1 MTPSDRLRAHLR
13 AQLQRHEPFSRLE
26 ATSMEA
32 LLDGVRESYHAPG
45 ELLLGPE
52 AGVVRHLRWVRSGA
66 VRGTGRGGEVFEIEA
81 GELFPVGAVLAE
93 RAVTSRY
100 EAVDDVFC
108 LEIDAAAL
116 RETARR
122 DPVLADFLQRRM
134 RHLLALSTQAAQAVT
149 ASQVLAQQSF
159 EAPLSTLLGREPV
172 TVGAGDC
179 VLEGLQRMHRQRVG
193 SVVVVDDEGRPQG
206 ILTLHDLLG
215 RVVLREPPLDLQT
228 TPMREVMS
236 APAHTLDVQDRVH
249 QAVLAMSRHGIRHVP
264 LTRAG
269 RLVGVVSERDL
280 FALQKQSLAGL
291 GSALRE
297 APDTATLARLAAQ
310 VRAYAGRLQAQ
321 GVAAPTL
328 TALVSHLNDLLCG
341 RLVALQAAEQGLDL
355 RDACWVAFGSEGRG
369 EQTVATDQDNGWV
382 LDDAVDDT
390 QLERW
395 RSLGRRINEALDA
408 CGFPLCKGGVM
419 AGEPRCCLRQRDW
432 LARFDEW
439 IGRGEPEDLLEA
451 SIFFDMRPI
460 AGEAA
465 RVVPLRQAITEGAS
479 RHPRFLRLLAENSL
493 RLKPALAWHGGLDT
507 ESEGG
512 RRWIDLKLHGTA
524 VFVDGARLLAL
535 ATGVPALGTRE
546 RLLQAGAAL
555 GVPEHEREGWASAFE
570 VLQMLRLRVQA
581 GPQMRP
587 ADGQASNRI
596 DPDTLDDIDRQ
607 LLKEAMKVGVR
618 LQQRLALDWLRT

>member
-1 MTPSDRLRAHLR
+1 MTPSERLRAYLR
-13 AQLQRHEPFSRLE
+13 AQLQRHEPFARLGP
-26 ATSMEA
+26 ASMEA
-32 LLDGVRESYHAPG
+32 LLEGVRESYHAPG
-45 ELLLGPE
+45 ERLLGPE

-66 VRGTGRGGEVFEIEA
+66 VRGTGQGGEVFEIEA

-134 RHLLALSTQAAQAVT
+134 RHLLALSTQAAQAAT
-149 ASQVLAQQSF
+149 ASEVLARQSF
-159 EAPLSTLLGREPV
+159 DAPLSTLVGRDPV
-172 TVGAGDC
+172 TVAAHDC
-179 VLEGLQRMHRQRVG
+179 VLEGLQRMQRQRVG
-193 SVVVVDDEGRPQG
+193 SVVVVDEEGQPLG
-206 ILTLHDLLG
+206 ILTRHDLLG
-215 RVVLREPPLDLQT
+215 RIVLREPAPDLRLM
-228 TPMREVMS
+228 PMRDVMS

-249 QAVLAMSRHGIRHVP
+249 DAVLAMSRHGIRHVP

-269 RLVGVVSERDL
+269 RVVGVVSERDL

-291 GSALRE
+291 GRALRE
-297 APDTATLARLAAQ
+297 APDAEALAHLAPQ

-328 TALVSHLNDLLCG
+328 TALVSHLNDLLCS
-341 RLVALQAAEQGLDL
+341 RLVALLAAAQGLDL
-355 RDACWVAFGSEGRG
+355 RRACWVAFGSEGRG

-382 LDDAVDDT
+382 LDDAVDDAER
-390 QLERW
+390 ERW
-395 RSLGRRINEALDA
+395 RDLGRRVNEALDA

-419 AGEPRCCLRQRDW
+419 AGQPRCCLRQREW
-432 LARFDEW
+432 LARLEHW

-451 SIFFDMRPI
+451 SIFFDMRPVV
-460 AGEAA
+460 GEAA
-465 RVVPLRQAITEGAS
+465 RVAPLRQAITEGAR

-493 RLKPALAWHGGLDT
+493 RLKPALAWHGGL
-507 ESEGG
+507 EAEAEGS
-512 RRWIDLKLHGTA
+512 RRGIDLKLHGTA
-524 VFVDGARLLAL
+524 VFVDAARLLAL
-535 ATGVPALGTRE
+535 ATGVSALGTRE

-570 VLQMLRLRVQA
+570 VLQMLRLRAQLRPAA
-581 GPQMRP
+581 GP
-587 ADGQASNRI
+587 ASNRI
-596 DPDTLDDIDRQ
+596 DLESLNDIDRQ
-607 LLKEAMKVGVR
+607 LLKQAMKVGVR